1 MLKHKVYFCMWPN
14 TCWFIKSLNK
24 IMFKIQDIS
33 GRIKKRQTYFF
44 KYNLLLNVWYII
56 HLTLY
61 VREIILR
68 NKTLVVLKG
77 YEITYY
83 VQEGSQYFP
92 NLHEDCH
99 IKLTTT
105 YLINFIIWKLY
116 NIWHAIIWQLWNS
129 SIPLN

>member
-1 MLKHKVYFCMWPN
+1 MTM
-14 TCWFIKSLNK
+14 
-24 IMFKIQDIS
+24 
-33 GRIKKRQTYFF
+33 
-44 KYNLLLNVWYII
+44 
-56 HLTLY
+56 Y

-68 NKTLVVLKG
+68 TKTLVVLKG
-77 YEITYY
+77 YEITYH

-116 NIWHAIIWQLWNS
+116 NIWHAII
-129 SIPLN
+129 